1 MQPISMA
8 VLERL
13 IDKRHFHL
21 RTAQLI
27 VNADAELKV
36 ARDARHGAGHDRVHL
51 MVFPTREHEHAVDFR
66 PVAIAAIEAPISED
80 ADDGDAPILT
90 QLPSV
95 GLLLVAQS
103 QLLRLCISRDAA
115 VNICAF

>member
-66 PVAIAAIEAPISED
+66 PVAIAAIESSHSFRAS
-80 ADDGDAPILT
+80 ASCWSLKVSCFACA
-90 QLPSV
+90 SV
-95 GLLLVAQS
+95 GTRQ
-103 QLLRLCISRDAA
+103 
-115 VNICAF
+115 